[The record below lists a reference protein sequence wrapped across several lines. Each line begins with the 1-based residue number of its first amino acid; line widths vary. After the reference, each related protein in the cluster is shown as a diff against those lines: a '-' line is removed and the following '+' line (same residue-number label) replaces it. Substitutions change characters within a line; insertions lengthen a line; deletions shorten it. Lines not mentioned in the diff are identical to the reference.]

1 MLLGLKTTTK
11 GGSVDASR
19 FACFCTG
26 LEFDDVTD
34 VYRDLS
40 RCLYLINDEYTML
53 FDRLGSSRDD
63 VVRNERQERENS
75 ERLRKAH
82 DAGFAAYIAFCL
94 NNNLIPKTI

>member
-1 MLLGLKTTTK
+1 MKMTTK

-26 LEFDDVTD
+26 LEFDHVTD

-53 FDRLGSSRDD
+53 FDRLGSSRND
-63 VVRNERQERENS
+63 VVRKERQECENS

-82 DAGFAAYIAFCL
+82 DAGFAAYILL
-94 NNNLIPKTI
+94 NLDN

>member
-1 MLLGLKTTTK
+1 MPLGLRMTTK

-26 LEFDDVTD
+26 LEFDDATD

-53 FDRLGSSRDD
+53 FYRLGSSRYDA
-63 VVRNERQERENS
+63 VRRERQECENS
-75 ERLRKAH
+75 
-82 DAGFAAYIAFCL
+82 
-94 NNNLIPKTI
+94 